1 MYDADTHRETHHRKF
16 PYLWITKPEVKT
28 SKVGEK
34 AEASEENPVL
44 ESRNKGEKR
53 KE

>member
-1 MYDADTHRETHHRKF
+1 MMQTHTDRHAAGSF